1 MPYVLTKYL
10 LMPVCEIQCFEIYF
24 HVPGILKH
32 YKSISIEISFAIK
45 RGYSKVKTAVMCVLF
60 RNIP

>member
-1 MPYVLTKYL
+1 
-10 LMPVCEIQCFEIYF
+10 MPVCEIQCFEIYF